1 MSIRLPA
8 PVEAAI
14 RESGV
19 ACEALAGSQYPP
31 ASGAMA
37 VRAVLLRDA
46 EGNLLALLGADQL
59 LDLAAL
65 GRFTGRDLE
74 ALPRDSAAFLRLT
87 GGADEPAGVPGALG
101 LPTVVD
107 RGLTGQRELL
117 LPSGAAGV
125 WLRCDESAFRVLLGQ
140 AGAASGSFAIQPD
153 SREGSESG
161 GSDSPGTGFTA
172 RRLNRRIEDTTDFP
186 PMPEVAQRILQLG
199 ADPEAGVNELV
210 KVVEMDPALAAQVVS
225 WAASPYYAAP
235 GGIASVR
242 DAVFRVL
249 GFDVVMNLALGLALG
264 KAIRLPREGRHG
276 YRQYWLRS
284 VRCAALCE
292 ALCRAMPADTR
303 PVTGQAFLTGL
314 LHDFGFLLMAELF
327 KPQFQHVCRYLD
339 ANEAI
344 GHAPV
349 ERHVLGL
356 TREEIAAW
364 LLQAWRLP
372 AAICAAIRHR
382 EQPSFAGEH
391 ATLATL
397 LQLATRLLEEPRAQ
411 AIAGIPEALIDRS
424 GLARGELEAVAEQVL
439 GADEALQALARAI
452 AA

>member
-14 RESGV
+14 RESGI
-19 ACEALAGSQYPP
+19 ACEALSVDGQGP
-31 ASGAMA
+31 APHATR
-37 VRAVLLRDA
+37 VRAVLLRDS
-46 EGNLLALLGADQL
+46 EGSLVALLGAGQL
-59 LDLAAL
+59 LDLSAL
-65 GRFTGRDLE
+65 ARFTGRELE
-74 ALPRDSAAFLRLT
+74 ALPRDCAAFVRLT
-87 GGADEPAGVPGALG
+87 GSTAEPTAVPGALG

-107 RGLTGQRELL
+107 RAVLGAREVL
-117 LPSGAAGV
+117 LPSGATGV
-125 WLRCDESAFRVLLGQ
+125 WLRCEELAFRTLLGQ
-140 AGAASGSFAIQPD
+140 AGAASGSFAIEPD
-153 SREGSESG
+153 AGDSTASDAPDG
-161 GSDSPGTGFTA
+161 GGFTA
-172 RRLNRRIEDTTDFP
+172 RRLFKRIEDTSDFP
-186 PMPEVAQRILQLG
+186 PMPEVAQRILQLS
-199 ADPEAGVNELV
+199 ANPDAGVNELV

-264 KAIRLPREGRHG
+264 KAMRMPREGRHG

-284 VRCAALCE
+284 VRCAAVCD
-292 ALCRAMPADTR
+292 ALCKAMPVGTR
-303 PVTGQAFLTGL
+303 PGSGQGFLAGL

-327 KPQFQHVCRYLD
+327 KPQFQQVCRYLD

-356 TREEIAAW
+356 TREEIAGW
-364 LLQAWRLP
+364 LLQAWRVP
-372 AAICAAIRHR
+372 AGICAAIRHR
-382 EQPSFAGEH
+382 EQPALAMEH
-391 ATLATL
+391 ATLASV
-397 LQLATRLLEEPRAQ
+397 LQLASRLLGEPRA
-411 AIAGIPEALIDRS
+411 EALAEIPDALIGQTGLDRT
-424 GLARGELEAVAEQVL
+424 GLAAVAEQVL